1 MRLDGCI
8 GLRFPFSSGRARPL
22 TFSFASGAHLLSFPR
37 LFATPSKKQNPS
49 SRSTQKPNS
58 HLLNTPIS
66 HAFSASSTV
75 RRIHSDTLRE
85 RRVGYTS
92 PLPASHIDGLLVAE
106 RGSRVKAPVIL
117 SCGAISM
124 RQSDSGASHSTR
136 SVGCTRRSDSEQ
148 RMAVSESFTRT
159 TADSAAGLAPQRDSP
174 PCYCN

>member
-37 LFATPSKKQNPS
+37 LLPHPRRSKIQVAEVLR
-49 SRSTQKPNS
+49 SRTLT
-58 HLLNTPIS
+58 LLNTPIS